1 VKPAGGP
8 TGEDCRRGE
17 TAADG
22 GKHNVGVI
30 GNRAQCVK
38 ATTEPAPARTK
49 EVILAQPVAP
59 RLLEIEWTC
68 GELCWNQWFARH
80 GPKIVGEAASKWNSA
95 R

>member
-8 TGEDCRRGE
+8 TGEDCSHGK
-17 TAADG
+17 TPAGG

-38 ATTEPAPARTK
+38 ATTEPAPARTE
-49 EVILAQPVAP
+49 EVILGQAVLP
-59 RLLEIEWTC
+59 RLLEIEWTR
-68 GELCWNQWFARH
+68 GERCWNQWFARH
-80 GPKIVGEAASKWNSA
+80 GPKIVGEAGLKWNSA